1 MRGVA
6 SSKPN
11 TQSRCFNDH
20 LLKLQCRS
28 QHIHFEEQQY
38 CQVQTLCDNNAETLF
53 IIAACLGKYAI
64 PQHDAYTQ
72 LDKQRLQRNLPCL
85 LTFYHI
91 RRSVP
96 IWNFIQLIYYR
107 QAEGEPRATLLRT
120 CR

>member
-28 QHIHFEEQQY
+28 QQIHFEEQQY

-64 PQHDAYTQ
+64 PQHDMLASARQTKAAKEPSMFADI
-72 LDKQRLQRNLPCL
+72 LSHPSFSPDLELHPM
-85 LTFYHI
+85 
-91 RRSVP
+91 
-96 IWNFIQLIYYR
+96 IYYR
-107 QAEGEPRATLLRT
+107 QAEGAPRTTMLRS
-120 CR
+120 